1 MLFGLGSA
9 HTRMK
14 ALLTILTL
22 LATSSVLA
30 GPPEDSKK
38 LMVPFPVIC
47 TPGMTSMMASLTKDY
62 AVNISMTFEETPIT
76 GIVVVHNPNTHTAA
90 VLHISE
96 ARTCLVFSG
105 LNAQTF
111 VRPEGMAPP
120 KEQVQ
125 QNFEEL

>member
-1 MLFGLGSA
+1 
-9 HTRMK
+9 MK
-14 ALLTILTL
+14 ALLLG
-22 LATSSVLA
+22 LAALIAFPISA
-30 GPPEDSKK
+30 GPPENSQK
-38 LMVPFPVIC
+38 LMIPYLSVC
-47 TPGMTSMMASLTKDY
+47 TPGMTEMMGALTTDY
-62 AVNISMTFEETPIT
+62 AVHISMTFEETPIT
-76 GIVVVHNPNTHTAA
+76 GIVIVHNPNTQTAA

-125 QNFEEL
+125 QDFEEM

>member
-1 MLFGLGSA
+1 MKTLIKWAILCSFTLGLN
-9 HTRMK
+9 
-14 ALLTILTL
+14 TL
-22 LATSSVLA
+22 AA
-30 GPPEDSKK
+30 PPEGAKK
-38 LMVPFPVIC
+38 LMIPYPSIC
-47 TPGMTSMMASLTKDY
+47 TSGMTEMMSALTEDY
-62 AVNISMTFEETPIT
+62 AVHISMTFEETPIT
-76 GIVVVHNPNTHTAA
+76 GIVILHNPNTNTAA

-125 QNFEEL
+125 QDFEES

>member
-1 MLFGLGSA
+1 
-9 HTRMK
+9 MK
-14 ALLTILTL
+14 TILL
-22 LATSSVLA
+22 FLALTMSAFA
-30 GPPEDSKK
+30 GPPENSQK
-38 LMVPFPVIC
+38 LMIPFPSVC
-47 TPGMTSMMASLTKDY
+47 TPGMTEMMGALTTDY
-62 AVNISMTFEETPIT
+62 AVHISMTFEETPIT
-76 GIVVVHNPNTHTAA
+76 GIVIVHNPNTQTAA